1 MIGELRKGHVR
12 LLWWGFTRLSE
23 TWGEWLPPLD
33 VDRYISKY
41 IKEEPKFRRTKIFPY
56 TMLACMLAYIHADRS
71 TSEVHDSGLTG
82 SLVLELLATTNRIR
96 SAAGSSHVPGRTASR
111 PAPPWQ
117 RGVGPQVCRS
127 CG

>member
-41 IKEEPKFRRTKIFPY
+41 IKEEPKFRRTKSSLIQC
-56 TMLACMLAYIHADRS
+56 LHACLHTYMQTEAQARS
-71 TSEVHDSGLTG
+71 MTQD
-82 SLVLELLATTNRIR
+82 
-96 SAAGSSHVPGRTASR
+96 
-111 PAPPWQ
+111 
-117 RGVGPQVCRS
+117 
-127 CG
+127 